1 MPTSLLD
8 HERYRMSEAMTSD
21 APLPIPAAAATD
33 AELREVALSRAEY
46 AQAVAII
53 GRYPTRVEL
62 GMIGALWSEHC
73 GYKHSRPL
81 FGMFPTTGPR
91 VLQGPGE
98 NAGVVDIGD
107 GLALALKMESHNH
120 PSAVEPYQGAATGV
134 GGIVRDIFTMGAR
147 PVAILD
153 ALRFGPLDEARNRYL
168 FGGVVAGIGGYGNA
182 LGVPTVGGEINVHP
196 AYRGNPLVNAM
207 CVGIAPHDKVT
218 RASAGEPGNVL
229 LLVGAATGRDG
240 IHGATFASGD
250 LDAAAMERRPAVQ
263 VGNPFLEKLLLEACL
278 ELLDTDDVVGMQDL
292 GAAGI
297 TSSAVE
303 CAGRAGA
310 GVEIDVAKVARRERG
325 MSAYEVMLSESQ
337 ERMLVIVRPEAV
349 TRVRERFA
357 RWELHADAIGVVT
370 GDGRVRV
377 REDGALVADLP
388 TALLTEGCPT
398 YTPPAAED
406 PATVARRAFDPTTV
420 PDLEPVEVAATLVRL
435 LSHPDI
441 ASKRP
446 VWETYDATIG
456 TNTVAG
462 PGAADAAVLRVRG
475 TRRGIALTTD
485 CNARYCALDPYV
497 GAMLAVA
504 EAARNLACVG
514 AEPVAVTDCL
524 NFGNPE
530 RPAIYFQLREAVRGL
545 GDACRALGIPVVSGN
560 VSLYNDGVAGAILPT
575 PIVGMAGVLDEI
587 AARVGMAFPPESTLV
602 LLGPPGATT
611 GASIYLAV
619 LHDTEAGAPP
629 ALDLAA
635 EAAVQACARAAIRG
649 GHVRA
654 AHDLAEGG
662 LAVALA
668 EGCMAGGV
676 GCEVDLPRE
685 LARAAS
691 GRVDA
696 LLFGE
701 AASRIVLAVAPE
713 ELPVIESL
721 ADEAGVP
728 LAILGRTTAQPQ
740 FAIRGMLSVPLRNL
754 SSAWE
759 NALA

>member
-1 MPTSLLD
+1 MQIAAP
-8 HERYRMSEAMTSD
+8 D
-21 APLPIPAAAATD
+21 APATD

-46 AQAVAII
+46 NQAVEMI

-81 FGMFPTTGPR
+81 FKMFPTTGPR

-147 PVAILD
+147 PIAILD
-153 ALRFGPLDEARNRYL
+153 ALRFGPLDEPRNRYL
-168 FGGVVAGIGGYGNA
+168 FDGIVAGIGGYGNS
-182 LGVPTVGGEINVHP
+182 LGIPTVGGEINVHP
-196 AYRGNPLVNAM
+196 SYRGNPLVNAM
-207 CVGIAPHDKVT
+207 CVGIAPHARVT

-229 LLVGAATGRDG
+229 LMVGAATGRDG

-250 LDAAAMERRPAVQ
+250 LDEAAMERRPAVQ
-263 VGNPFLEKLLLEACL
+263 VGNPFLEKLLVEACL
-278 ELLDTDDVVGMQDL
+278 ELLETDDVVGMQDL

-303 CAGRAGA
+303 CAGRAGM
-310 GVEIDVAKVARRERG
+310 GIEIDVRKIARRERG
-325 MSAYEVMLSESQ
+325 MTAYEVMLSESQ
-337 ERMLVIVRPEAV
+337 ERMLVIVKPEAV
-349 TRVRERFA
+349 QRVRDRFA

-370 GDGRVRV
+370 ADGRVRI
-377 REDGALVADLP
+377 RDGDTLVVDVP
-388 TALLTEGCPT
+388 TDVLTEGCPT
-398 YTPPAAED
+398 YTPPATESAETAEQRALD
-406 PATVARRAFDPTTV
+406 PLQTLDIA
-420 PDLEPVEVAATLVRL
+420 PDDVVAALMQL

-446 VWETYDATIG
+446 VWETYDSTIG
-456 TNTVAG
+456 TNTVLG
-462 PGAADAAVLRVRG
+462 PGAGDAAVLRVRG

-485 CNARYCALDPYV
+485 CNARYCGLDPYL
-497 GAMLAVA
+497 GGMHAVA

-530 RPAIYFQLREAVRGL
+530 RPEIYFQLREAVRGL
-545 GDACRALGIPVVSGN
+545 ADACRALAVPVVSGN
-560 VSLYNDGVAGAILPT
+560 VSLYNDGIAGAILPT
-575 PIVGMAGVLDEI
+575 PIVGMAGVLDDI
-587 AARVGMAFPPESTLV
+587 DRRVGMAFPPDATL
-602 LLGPPGATT
+602 LLVGPTMATL
-611 GASIYLAV
+611 GASLYLATIR
-619 LHDTEAGAPP
+619 DIEAGAPP
-629 ALDLAA
+629 ALDLIV
-635 EAAVQACARAAIRG
+635 EAAVQECVRRVIRQ

-654 AHDLAEGG
+654 AHDLADGG

-668 EGCMAGGV
+668 EGCIAGRV
-676 GCEVDLPRE
+676 GCEVALPDA
-685 LARAAS
+685 LSTAVG
-691 GRVDA
+691 GRLDA

-701 AASRIVLAVAPE
+701 AASRVILAVAPE
-713 ELPVIESL
+713 AVRQIEECAAALVVPVHILGTTTEMRQFAL
-721 ADEAGVP
+721 RGIMKVP
-728 LAILGRTTAQPQ
+728 LQDLITVWETA
-740 FAIRGMLSVPLRNL
+740 FA
-754 SSAWE
+754 
-759 NALA
+759 